1 MLEKTPFRTEV
12 HSTASDTMLLVLTGD
27 LDYDTAAD
35 LFTLA
40 EGLFPGQARHLELD
54 LSGLNFVDSSGVAAL
69 INVYNAA
76 HDHDATMRIV
86 ALTSYLR
93 HLFRVT
99 ALDQVF
105 ELPAE
110 THP

>member
-1 MLEKTPFRTEV
+1 MLEKTPFRTETQN
-12 HSTASDTMLLVLTGD
+12 TAPDTALMVLTGD
-27 LDYDTAAD
+27 LDYDTAAE

-40 EGLFPGQARHLELD
+40 QGLFPGRVRHLEMD

-76 HDHDATMRIV
+76 CAHDATMRIV
-86 ALTSYLR
+86 ALTPYLR

-105 ELPAE
+105 DLPAQDG
-110 THP
+110 

>member
-12 HSTASDTMLLVLTGD
+12 RAVPPDTTLLVLTGD
-27 LDYDTAAD
+27 LDYDTAPELSAFVRELFSGKVSD
-35 LFTLA
+35 LA
-40 EGLFPGQARHLELD
+40 LD
-54 LSGLNFVDSSGVAAL
+54 LSGLDFVDSSGVAAL
-69 INVYNAA
+69 INVYNCAGEHRA
-76 HDHDATMRIV
+76 SMRIV

-105 ELPAE
+105 RLPPE
-110 THP
+110 

>member
-1 MLEKTPFRTEV
+1 MLEKTPFRIEV
-12 HSTASDTMLLVLTGD
+12 QKTASDTTLLVLTGD
-27 LDYDTAAD
+27 LDYDTAAE
-35 LFTLA
+35 LFALA
-40 EGLFPGQARHLELD
+40 KDLFPGLARHLELD

-76 HDHDATMRIV
+76 HDHDVSMRIV

-105 ELPAE
+105 DLPA
-110 THP
+110 

>member
-12 HSTASDTMLLVLTGD
+12 HGIAPGTSLLTLSGD
-27 LDYDTAAD
+27 LDYDTAAE

-40 EGLFPGQARHLELD
+40 RDLFAGDVRHLDLD
-54 LSGLNFVDSSGVAAL
+54 LSGLDFIDSSGVAAL

-76 HDHDATMRIV
+76 GEHDATMRIV

-105 ELPAE
+105 ALPPKE
-110 THP
+110 E

>member
-12 HSTASDTMLLVLTGD
+12 RSTVPGITLLVLSGD
-27 LDYDTAAD
+27 LDYDTASE
-35 LFTLA
+35 LSTLA
-40 EGLFPGQARHLELD
+40 EGLFSGDVRHLELD
-54 LSGLNFVDSSGVAAL
+54 LSGLDFVDSSGVAAL

-76 HDHDATMRIV
+76 RDRDAAMRIV

-93 HLFRVT
+93 HMFRVT

-105 ELPAE
+105 DLPA
-110 THP
+110 

>member
-1 MLEKTPFRTEV
+1 MLDKTPFRAEV
-12 HSTASDTMLLVLTGD
+12 RSTVAGTTLLVLTGD
-27 LDYDTAAD
+27 LDYDTAAE

-40 EGLFPGQARHLELD
+40 GELFSADLRHLELD
-54 LSGLNFVDSSGVAAL
+54 LAGLEFVDSSGVAAL

-76 HDHDATMRIV
+76 HGNGSTMRII

-93 HLFRVT
+93 HLFKVT

-105 ELPAE
+105 DLPD
-110 THP
+110 

>member
-12 HSTASDTMLLVLTGD
+12 RSIAPDARLLVLSGD
-27 LDYDTAAD
+27 LDYDTAAE

-40 EGLFPGQARHLELD
+40 RDLLSGDVRRLELD
-54 LSGLNFVDSSGVAAL
+54 LSGLDFIDSSGVAAL

-76 HDHDATMRIV
+76 GDHDAVMRIV

-105 ELPAE
+105 TLPPE
-110 THP
+110 KN

>member
-1 MLEKTPFRTEV
+1 MLEKTPFRTEARN
-12 HSTASDTMLLVLTGD
+12 TASDTVLLVLTGD
-27 LDYDTAAD
+27 LDYDTAAE
-35 LFTLA
+35 LFTQA
-40 EGLFPGQARHLELD
+40 QGLFPGDVRHLHLD

-76 HDHDATMRIV
+76 HEHGAVMRIV

-105 ELPAE
+105 DLPG
-110 THP
+110 